1 MLFFSSKLHFE
12 NVTSRIYALLSS
24 IGEGEGGETNQDF
37 ERSGYVH
44 PSLGLSVAN
53 LLYPAGIEM
62 ALSYHQPHQHELVG
76 GWKLIFGKKRAVVGR
91 FFINPDDSK
100 G

>member
-62 ALSYHQPHQHELVG
+62 ALSYHQPH
-76 GWKLIFGKKRAVVGR
+76 
-91 FFINPDDSK
+91 
-100 G
+100 